1 MGLESVYNL
10 SCLFMMNLVDKA
22 LLMLLFLLFIGNL
35 IFSTYLQVETTEVW
49 WIVHITEQT
58 MTYIVDQ
65 SYLLHFKF

>member
-1 MGLESVYNL
+1 MGLESIYNL

>member
-1 MGLESVYNL
+1 MGLESIYNL

-49 WIVHITEQT
+49 
-58 MTYIVDQ
+58 
-65 SYLLHFKF
+65 

>member
-1 MGLESVYNL
+1 MGLESIYNL

-58 MTYIVDQ
+58 MIYSVDQ